1 MTEKEIVWDLSVL
14 FSDLN
19 DPNIFKTMRRF
30 ESEAIQF
37 VSDYKRKI
45 NPEDFNADN
54 LNELLKK
61 LEEFWANVDDLDLF
75 CERSFDANMTLP
87 ETKTLHNKYE
97 DFITQIFKKLA
108 FFDLE
113 IGKLVFEN
121 NNLISHP
128 ILSNYKHYL
137 EKVYRAYPHTLSEI
151 EEQLILEK
159 DQYGVKAWSQLQG
172 AWLNTREFK
181 VSVEG
186 EEKILSYGEANSLFV
201 HPDRSTRISANKS
214 IYSLLGKD
222 EEIFSSALRNI
233 CGNWVKNSERRKFEN
248 PMHSSFIANDTTQ
261 EIINRLMKTIEE
273 NVEVYQRHLKLKAK
287 LLKLPKL
294 SSADVM
300 APLLDVTNM
309 KYTWD
314 EAKTLILEALGE
326 FEETFAG
333 YAKDMFDKDRIDAQ
347 VRKGKRNG
355 AYCASWFNGKSAF
368 ILMSFQ
374 GTIRELFTL
383 THELGHAIHD
393 YLTTRQQ
400 TYFNLHPG
408 AAGAETASTFA
419 ELLMTDLLLKKAET
433 DEEKM
438 AILAYVLDGAGQAA
452 FQVSARFWFE
462 TSLYKAI
469 KNGTNLDGK
478 TISKYWCAG
487 RDKIYGES
495 VEWFEEMDW
504 EWCMK
509 GHYFIPNFRYYN
521 YPYVYAQLFVYA
533 LYRIYKNEGS
543 SFVPK
548 FKKLLSSGGS
558 LSPKLLAEIV
568 GFDISKPDFWK
579 LGINQ
584 YTEFVDE
591 LEKLVK
597 K

>member
-19 DPNIFKTMRRF
+19 DPNIFKTMGRF

-75 CERSFDANMTLP
+75 CERSFDAHMTLP

-326 FEETFAG
+326 FEEKFAG

-558 LSPKLLAEIV
+558 LSPKELAEIV